1 MISKALILAIAF
13 GLIACGEVR
22 PDAVLLSCWGTVELI
37 EGGQQVN
44 PRGEK
49 TSVSIAVDVANKIL
63 TIDDVQWPISGDTSR
78 SVIVS
83 VDKNRGNATLNRITG
98 AVDIHFI
105 ESDMLRIFIG
115 ECKPAQK
122 LF

>member
-1 MISKALILAIAF
+1 
-13 GLIACGEVR
+13 VR